1 MLVNKGSFT
10 PNDSV
15 IVTITWMDSTFDLFD
30 GYSDE
35 QNGLLTHFAR
45 QRNICYGDGDG
56 VAWCERALRL
66 LTILKQT
73 LLASFLVHPAETS
86 KNSDI
91 CDFLKVS
98 DIPNEWWS
106 MEK

>member
-1 MLVNKGSFT
+1 MLVSKGSFT
-10 PNDSV
+10 PSDSV
-15 IVTITWMDSTFDLFD
+15 IVTITWMDMAPLICFD

-66 LTILKQT
+66 LR
-73 LLASFLVHPAETS
+73 STS
-86 KNSDI
+86 S
-91 CDFLKVS
+91 S
-98 DIPNEWWS
+98 RY
-106 MEK
+106 